1 MGFPSS
7 LFRSSSCAF
16 CISFGFLTSSAMA
29 HWSVFADVSLPAPKR
44 SYTYIYDDHNMNSQL
59 NARRQT
65 NIYVHIFFTYKDEF
79 LDSSHGERHLEAT
92 FLLQPQEHVRPPDPP
107 PARRSCRLQAAAEAM
122 AAALRSWCCW
132 MALSISSNCFR
143 WLA

>member
-132 MALSISSNCFR
+132 MALSLPETGPSP
-143 WLA
+143 